1 MVLWSLEHMVAMK
14 RGGVWKGGNL
24 LQLSSCKNFAETHS
38 VPGPMSGL
46 AAWQL
51 LAKERTGG
59 RLTLPQ
65 PPFPPHPTFQ
75 LRTFSI
81 SSSGKTGNWLF
92 LWNEHDPKKYS
103 ARSAYALEKVLSCT
117 SHHKVF
123 ELLFIK
129 AQLEPTAMQSSRRTV
144 TKFLAPNP
152 QTPGLHFY
160 IYTLLINDQHLLN
173 KWIICNVFYALGHIR
188 KK

>member
-1 MVLWSLEHMVAMK
+1 MSWCSWSLEHMVAMK

-38 VPGPMSGL
+38 VPGSMSGL

-75 LRTFSI
+75 LGTFSI

-117 SHHKVF
+117 SHQKV
-123 ELLFIK
+123 FIK
-129 AQLEPTAMQSSRRTV
+129 AQLEPTAMQSSRQTA
-144 TKFLAPNP
+144 TKFFGTESPNSWH
-152 QTPGLHFY
+152 TFLHGKSE
-160 IYTLLINDQHLLN
+160 TSTAN
-173 KWIICNVFYALGHIR
+173 KWPALV
-188 KK
+188 K